1 VNVEEANNV
10 NDDVVKMT
18 LIAYQQL
25 IIMDKYRKIKEE
37 DKWTLST
44 EKTVEDALYA
54 FGMKCSHEQ

>member
-1 VNVEEANNV
+1 MNVEEAN

-18 LIAYQQL
+18 SIAYQQFT
-25 IIMDKYRKIKEE
+25 DKYRKIKEE
-37 DKWTLST
+37 GKWTLST

>member
-1 VNVEEANNV
+1 VNVEEANN
-10 NDDVVKMT
+10 DDVVKMT
-18 LIAYQQL
+18 SIAYQQFT
-25 IIMDKYRKIKEE
+25 DKYRKIKKE